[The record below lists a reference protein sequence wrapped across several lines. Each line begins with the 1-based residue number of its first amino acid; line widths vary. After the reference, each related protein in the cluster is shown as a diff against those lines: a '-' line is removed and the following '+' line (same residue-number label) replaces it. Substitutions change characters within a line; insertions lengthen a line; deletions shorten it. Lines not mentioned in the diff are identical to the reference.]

1 MERASLSRMAAEL
14 FVWLAPAAQ
23 DAAALRAHIERGAR
37 LLGSP
42 TFPPHVTMCTDPAVT
57 TLAAVGSLR
66 ELPLSITFTAL
77 RFGNDYFHGCY
88 LEAAEAAPLREL
100 QARCVATLG
109 GSAPS
114 EYPPHLSVA
123 YGELGQEQ
131 RAAAMEITQLPW
143 KVTFDRLELWTSDG
157 PVSSWRKLA

>member
-1 MERASLSRMAAEL
+1 MDRASLSRMAAEL

-23 DAAALRAHIERGAR
+23 DAAALRANIERGAR
-37 LLGSP
+37 SLGSP
-42 TFPPHVTMCTDPAVT
+42 AFPPHVTMCADPAVT
-57 TLAAVGSLR
+57 TLAAVGALR

-88 LEAAEAAPLREL
+88 LEAADDAPLREL

-109 GSAPS
+109 GSAPG
-114 EYPPHLSVA
+114 EYRPHLSVA
-123 YGELGQEQ
+123 YGVLGQDQ
-131 RAAAMEITQLPW
+131 RTAAVALTQLPR